1 MNINKVELNA
11 ILSSKIKESIDEIEK
26 INKSR
31 KTMEN
36 NLLGDLISR
45 KNVKE
50 KERTNEQEGTSR
62 YNLLTDDINLLD
74 RKIEAEK
81 REIDNEL
88 HTKKVKVQTK
98 ALESIVEYLDKLSE
112 ISKNE
117 IESSTNR
124 LYEIKTLIDENN
136 RNNNFEEI
144 SKLSDEALL
153 LRSNIEKNNIVLN
166 NINSLIEKVNAYDL
180 NNISAIDNL
189 ASTLYSE
196 AIVIENIVN
205 TDTFS
210 NINTSTN
217 ENANTTN
224 SKITNN
230 DTNTNADTNSDT
242 NTNTNSDEE
251 KTEKSEYQ
259 IARDLVENVKQTN
272 DLEDLRAAHSAVS
285 KLPNDHEKE
294 CLVKELENIKIRVL
308 IKEAEKLVEEAE
320 KTLKEEDALKAKE
333 AVLNLVNSEEK
344 EKLLNRVNALI
355 KPINEEFTLLL
366 EELIDK
372 ANRGQNINRIDV
384 TELNNLYSKLSSE
397 DLVKYESSVESIVD
411 YYNNGVQEKQKDE
424 FKENSVKKYGKLA
437 FVTEFLGITLN
448 KVLSSKL
455 ANKLRTMKIEKNSK
469 KLKNESLSDKKKGSI
484 SKKIEKSSKNIADS
498 SLVSGVRLFAARNKI
513 ASMKPV
519 LYKAGLEEYDK
530 QEFDSARSRLSKI
543 INKNI
548 NKKSNDDAIK
558 NNKDMMINVLDQY
571 SEMLSI
577 CDDYR
582 EKYADALLAL
592 EEFKE
597 NLDEATYNA
606 YREQFYM
613 IACYR
618 KHYNDEIYEL
628 KEKEIDNIKTYYDS
642 EEYKKSNVKTHYIK

>member
-11 ILSSKIKESIDEIEK
+11 ILSNEIKESIDEIEK

-50 KERTNEQEGTSR
+50 KERNNEQEGTSR
-62 YNLLTDDINLLD
+62 YNSLTDDIDLLD

-98 ALESIVEYLDKLSE
+98 ALESIVEYLNKLAE

-136 RNNNFEEI
+136 RNNNFKEI
-144 SKLSDEALL
+144 SNLSDEALS
-153 LRSNIEKNNIVLN
+153 LRNNVEKNNIVLN

-189 ASTLYSE
+189 ASTLYAE

-205 TDTFS
+205 IDTFS

-217 ENANTTN
+217 ENTNTTN
-224 SKITNN
+224 SESTNN
-230 DTNTNADTNSDT
+230 DTNANA
-242 NTNTNSDEE
+242 NSDEE
-251 KTEKSEYQ
+251 KQKKSEYQ
-259 IARDLVENVKQTN
+259 IARDLVEKVKQTN

-294 CLVKELENIKIRVL
+294 CLVKELKNIKIRVL
-308 IKEAEKLVEEAE
+308 IKETEKLVEEAE

-333 AVLNLVNSEEK
+333 AVLNLDDSEEK

-372 ANRGQNINRIDV
+372 ANRGQNINRKDV

-437 FVTEFLGITLN
+437 FATEFLGIALN

-455 ANKLRTMKIEKNSK
+455 ANKLRTKKIEKNSK
-469 KLKNESLSDKKKGSI
+469 KLENESLSDKKKGSI

-519 LYKAGLEEYDK
+519 LYKDGLEEYDK
-530 QEFDSARSRLSKI
+530 QNFDSARSRLVSI

-548 NKKSNDDAIK
+548 NKKSKDNAIK
-558 NNKDMMINVLDQY
+558 DNKDMMINLLEQY
-571 SEMLSI
+571 SEMLSV
-577 CDDYR
+577 CDDYE
-582 EKYADALLAL
+582 EKYSEALKAL
-592 EEFKE
+592 NEFKP
-597 NLDEATYNA
+597 NLDEVTYNA
-606 YREQFYM
+606 YLEQFYL
-613 IACYR
+613 INNYR
-618 KHYNDEIYEL
+618 SYSDGEIYEL
-628 KEKEIDNIKTYYDS
+628 SENEIDNIKTYFDS
-642 EEYKKSNVKTHYIK
+642 DTYKNAIVKTHYVK